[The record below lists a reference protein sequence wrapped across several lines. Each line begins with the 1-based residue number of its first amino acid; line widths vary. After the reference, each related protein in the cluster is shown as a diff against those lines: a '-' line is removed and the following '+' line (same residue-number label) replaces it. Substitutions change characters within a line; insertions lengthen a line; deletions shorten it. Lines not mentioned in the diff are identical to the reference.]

1 VLSSDYGA
9 KVLFTVAVKKAAV
22 DTFERGLVDYMQGRV
37 DILRTGEYYSL
48 FALSGQDLNH
58 FRF

>member
-48 FALSGQDLNH
+48 FTLSP
-58 FRF
+58 